1 MKKSLFGVML
11 AVLLFGLFGLSS
23 RVFATTTDA
32 LQITSGSFTAIIT
45 DNGTCSGTACG
56 SLSGDINP
64 TAGTDSITGSINGW
78 ALNVISGSS
87 NSPDLIPFGIDIT
100 SLTATCA
107 PSKPCSADPLHV
119 IYSDTGFNVPVL
131 AGSFVTT
138 YSDTQSGSGSTSESA
153 YFDNTNTL
161 FNEASS
167 IGTVGPFTGSN
178 TGSASGGLMAAGPT
192 YSLTLDQ
199 IFTANGSA
207 VSFSADGDITAVP
220 EPASLTLVGTGL
232 IGLAGLL
239 RRKLL
244 RA

>member
-1 MKKSLFGVML
+1 MMKKSLLGVML
-11 AVLLFGLFGLSS
+11 AVLLFGLSS

-45 DNGTCSGTACG
+45 DNGTCSGTACV

-78 ALNVISGSS
+78 ALNIISGSS

-107 PSKPCSADPLHV
+107 PSKPCSAAPLHV

-131 AGSFVTT
+131 AGGFLTT
-138 YSDTQSGSGSTSESA
+138 YSNTQSGSGSTDESA
-153 YFDNTNTL
+153 YFANTNTL

-178 TGSASGGLMAAGPT
+178 TDSANGGTMAAGPT

-199 IFTANGSA
+199 IFKANGSA

-220 EPASLTLVGTGL
+220 EPGSIALVGTGL

-239 RRKLL
+239 RRRLL

>member
-11 AVLLFGLFGLSS
+11 AVLLFGLSS

-32 LQITSGSFTAIIT
+32 LQVTSGSFTAIIT
-45 DNGTCSGTACG
+45 DNGACSGTACG

-78 ALNVISGSS
+78 ALNIISGSS

-107 PSKPCSADPLHV
+107 PSKPCSTDALHV

-131 AGSFVTT
+131 AGGFVTT
-138 YSDTQSGSGSTSESA
+138 YSNTQSGSGSTSESA

-167 IGTVGPFTGSN
+167 IGTVGPFTGSGV
-178 TGSASGGLMAAGPT
+178 GSASGGTLAAGPT

-199 IFTANGSA
+199 MFAANGSA

-220 EPASLTLVGTGL
+220 EPASLTMVGTGL